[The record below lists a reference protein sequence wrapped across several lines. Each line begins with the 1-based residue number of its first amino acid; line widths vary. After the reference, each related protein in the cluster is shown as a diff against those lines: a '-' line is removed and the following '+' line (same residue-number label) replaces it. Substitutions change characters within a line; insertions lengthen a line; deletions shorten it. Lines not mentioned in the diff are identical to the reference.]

1 MKVGISIKYVV
12 LDKKPDIWP
21 ISRFSWI
28 FQGGMKPMDSV
39 LTSRDDGLPQ
49 G

>member
-1 MKVGISIKYVV
+1 MKVEISIKNVV

-21 ISRFSWI
+21 ISRFSQI
-28 FQGGMKPMDSV
+28 FQGGMKPMASV
-39 LTSRDDGLPQ
+39 LTSRADGLPQ